1 MFILSQDKLWV
12 QEMTGS
18 MIGSSGN
25 YLILKNASGED
36 FKVGKYDTADDCK
49 LVVRIINGAIQTGE
63 KMLEIPTREEIAG
76 FHKYMEDAGKAL
88 GKLPENLEELL
99 KQLKKMLEN

>member
-1 MFILSQDKLWV
+1 MFIVSQDKLWV

-25 YLILKNASGED
+25 YLILKNASGD
-36 FKVGKYDTADDCK
+36 FKVGEYDTADDCK
-49 LVVRIINGAIQTGE
+49 LVVIIINGAIQTGE

-76 FHKYMEDAGKAL
+76 FRKYMEDAGKAL